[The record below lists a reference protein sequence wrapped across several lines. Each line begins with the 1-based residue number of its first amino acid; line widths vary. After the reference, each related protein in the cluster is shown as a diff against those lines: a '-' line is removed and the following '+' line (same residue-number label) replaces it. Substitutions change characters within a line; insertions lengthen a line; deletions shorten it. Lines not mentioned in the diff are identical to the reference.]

1 MDSREIILAAAKI
14 ISVIT
19 GIDVDDI
26 MKFIKNKIE
35 EC

>member
-26 MKFIKNKIE
+26 LKFIKNKIE
-35 EC
+35 EW

>member
-35 EC
+35 E

>member
-35 EC
+35 EW

>member
-26 MKFIKNKIE
+26 LKFIKNKIE
-35 EC
+35 E